1 VRATCL
7 DAAPPVPSAR
17 ADMRRRL
24 CGRRGERETPSLG
37 CREKSHARANENA
50 ARLQTDPATAN
61 EKRANLVQ
69 SKRESKSESKQR
81 FGFKRKDRHGT
92 TRDSKGHP
100 TAFKRTPCRLR
111 DVK

>member
-1 VRATCL
+1 MPRKKPRARHT
-7 DAAPPVPSAR
+7 
-17 ADMRRRL
+17 
-24 CGRRGERETPSLG
+24 
-37 CREKSHARANENA
+37 RANENA